1 VLSDALEELDKTYVV
16 SIFGEDYT
24 IWYSAEIICSVSANV
39 IHYNNDIIAI
49 HKGGFI
55 YDDHGKILPEASMNI
70 DFSIL
75 ENQIPKLSSKAS
87 KIGWKIM
94 GPAYITLPV
103 QISDKDLLKS
113 VEKINNEIG
122 KYGLAAGNTIRDY
135 IAKNIVKQILNTDST
150 INIQDAGKLGKIFT
164 ESVPVNKKKILV
176 SEITNSTLVQE
187 MFLVKNEAKIIKN
200 ILEPLESIIFDFAV
214 LALKNVDS
222 VLAKSSVDVIEVLK
236 NRLKLEIKNI
246 QESDDEKAHKILQA
260 SMKKI
265 KNINNISSS
274 IEGVVFTYKEK
285 NYKLTGLF
293 SPINQILG
301 YSRYKR

>member
-1 VLSDALEELDKTYVV
+1 
-16 SIFGEDYT
+16 
-24 IWYSAEIICSVSANV
+24 
-39 IHYNNDIIAI
+39 
-49 HKGGFI
+49 
-55 YDDHGKILPEASMNI
+55 
-70 DFSIL
+70 
-75 ENQIPKLSSKAS
+75 
-87 KIGWKIM
+87 
-94 GPAYITLPV
+94 LPV

-122 KYGLAAGNTIRDY
+122 KYGLTAGNTVRDY

-150 INIQDAGKLGKIFT
+150 INIQDAEKLGKIFT
-164 ESVPVNKKKILV
+164 DSIPVNKKKILV

-246 QESDDEKAHKILQA
+246 QERVHQ
-260 SMKKI
+260 
-265 KNINNISSS
+265 
-274 IEGVVFTYKEK
+274 
-285 NYKLTGLF
+285 
-293 SPINQILG
+293 
-301 YSRYKR
+301 